1 MCPDIYGVNQG
12 GPQNEHPRAQRLT
25 MLGIMGDGGP
35 LLSAQGL
42 QHTPR
47 AASDGRHSVCK
58 IFPRSQPVFN
68 EGCTPGSAG
77 SHLTAHFFRLD
88 HSSIQLQSIRLLL
101 IQMHVSPLATVNYGT
116 FRFYRLVGRDAG
128 KKKGREFLCY
138 TASKPKP
145 NTQVKCLIPKGH
157 PGKQGQA

>member
-1 MCPDIYGVNQG
+1 
-12 GPQNEHPRAQRLT
+12 

-42 QHTPR
+42 QRTPR
-47 AASDGRHSVCK
+47 AALLRTADILSARV
-58 IFPRSQPVFN
+58 FPRSQPVFN
-68 EGCTPGSAG
+68 EGCTPGSAAT
-77 SHLTAHFFRLD
+77 SLPIFFRLD

-145 NTQVKCLIPKGH
+145 NTQVKCLIPKCH